1 MDKESRVYKLAR
13 TIIHLRIYVILSGI
27 IISLFFINVLKD
39 IKIETHL
46 EDFLPQKHPFIKVQH
61 KLTEI
66 FGGLNQVSIALETK
80 KGDIFNKDFLEKV
93 IFLTD
98 DLYLLEDVNP
108 SRVIS
113 LASRHIKHVTAN
125 EEGFFVERLLRDIPS
140 KDEIKELKERILNN
154 PNIYGKIVSKDLKS
168 TLIQVDFTSSASTS
182 YIFNTLM
189 KLKNKYEDENT
200 KIYIAGR
207 TILEGWLNFY
217 LPKMFKILITSFLVI
232 GVILYLTFRSKR
244 GVILPLLDSSMATI
258 WGMGAM
264 KLLGLRL
271 DPSTILVPFIV
282 LSLGISH
289 SVHTL
294 KRYYEEMKK
303 PKMKSKHAI
312 INTMAHLFIPGLA
325 SCLTDGFGFLSLLLV
340 PLPTIKSMALASGLG
355 ILANFLTSFMFTPA
369 LLSFMK
375 RPKILEIEKEERH
388 KWVDKYLKQLSI
400 FSLDKRAGTIVVS
413 IFIILC
419 LFSFLGIG
427 RITVGENTSG
437 TSYLYPES
445 SFNKAERFI
454 NKNFGGTNT
463 YYILVESEGS
473 LLKVSKL
480 KTMQKLQDF
489 ILRNVSSCGSASS
502 FVDAIK
508 ALNMFMFGGKRSYF
522 KLPLEDKL
530 VYQYWFLYTMSGFP
544 SDYDHLISK
553 DKRFANIKF
562 DFKNHKTS
570 TVEEAVRKTEEFL
583 KLHEFKDIKFSYG
596 GGDIGISFAVNEI
609 IKKTILPN
617 ILFIS
622 LLIFLYVSFVYKSF
636 TSAGIL
642 LIPLLISNL
651 IVFSLFG
658 FLKTSLTT
666 ETLPLASL
674 SEGLGINYGIYILSR
689 LYEEI
694 KKKKK
699 TYRKILYDT
708 LTSSGK
714 AVFFSGVIVSLGI
727 FVWIFSPIRFQAHL
741 GMNLCLALILNM
753 LISLIMIPVMIWWI
767 KPKFLFGKIKVR
779 LKRR

>member
-1 MDKESRVYKLAR
+1 MC
-13 TIIHLRIYVILSGI
+13 I
-27 IISLFFINVLKD
+27 
-39 IKIETHL
+39 
-46 EDFLPQKHPFIKVQH
+46 
-61 KLTEI
+61 
-66 FGGLNQVSIALETK
+66 
-80 KGDIFNKDFLEKV
+80 
-93 IFLTD
+93 
-98 DLYLLEDVNP
+98 
-108 SRVIS
+108 
-113 LASRHIKHVTAN
+113 
-125 EEGFFVERLLRDIPS
+125 RD
-140 KDEIKELKERILNN
+140 R
-154 PNIYGKIVSKDLKS
+154 
-168 TLIQVDFTSSASTS
+168 
-182 YIFNTLM
+182 
-189 KLKNKYEDENT
+189 
-200 KIYIAGR
+200 
-207 TILEGWLNFY
+207 
-217 LPKMFKILITSFLVI
+217 
-232 GVILYLTFRSKR
+232 
-244 GVILPLLDSSMATI
+244 I

-294 KRYYEEMKK
+294 KRYYEEMKN

-312 INTMAHLFIPGLA
+312 VNTMAHLFIPGLA

-375 RPKILEIEKEERH
+375 RPKVLEIEKEERH
-388 KWVDKYLKQLSI
+388 KWVDSYLKQLSI
-400 FSLDKRAGTIVVS
+400 FSLDKRTGTIVVS

-427 RITVGENTSG
+427 KITVGENTSG

-445 SFNKAERFI
+445 PFNKAERFI

-463 YYILVESEGS
+463 YYILVESKDS

-480 KTMQKLQDF
+480 KAMEKLQGF
-489 ILRNVSSCGSASS
+489 ILKNVSFCGSATS

-522 KLPLEDKL
+522 KLPPQDKL

-562 DFKNHKTS
+562 DFKDHKTS

-583 KLHEFKDIKFSYG
+583 KTYEFKDIKFSYA

-622 LLIFLYVSFVYKSF
+622 FLIFLYVSFVYKSF

-642 LIPLLISNL
+642 LIPLLISN
-651 IVFSLFG
+651 IVVFSLFG

-767 KPKFLFGKIKVR
+767 KPRFLFRGIKGR